1 MKNRYGKLKIKSNTI
16 LYITIDLKLNSLKKE
31 MSGSWKLK
39 RKYNFNFFENAA
51 KIFKIKYNVQ
61 DG

>member
-1 MKNRYGKLKIKSNTI
+1 
-16 LYITIDLKLNSLKKE
+16 

-39 RKYNFNFFENAA
+39 RKYNFNFFENVA
-51 KIFKIKYNVQ
+51 KILKIKYNVQ